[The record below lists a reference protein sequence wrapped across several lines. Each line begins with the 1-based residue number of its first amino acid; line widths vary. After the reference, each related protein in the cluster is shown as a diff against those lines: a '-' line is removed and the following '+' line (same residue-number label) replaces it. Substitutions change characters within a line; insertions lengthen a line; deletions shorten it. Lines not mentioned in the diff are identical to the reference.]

1 MLFFKFFVTIL
12 LTIGTIRSFDTKSIT
27 VLIPNTEDQNA
38 LQNRLEFQLI
48 ESFAKTIKHH
58 VNYVIAN
65 ETMSASIVTEK
76 TLKEFLKFHL
86 FFAQSLVESEIILSV
101 NVEIIKATLVFF

>member
-1 MLFFKFFVTIL
+1 MLFFKFIITILL

-27 VLIPNTEDQNA
+27 ILIPNTEDQNA

-86 FFAQSLVESEIILSV
+86 FFAQS
-101 NVEIIKATLVFF
+101 

>member
-1 MLFFKFFVTIL
+1 MLFFKFIITIL
-12 LTIGTIRSFDTKSIT
+12 LFTIRSFDTKSIT
-27 VLIPNTEDQNA
+27 VLIPNTEVKNA

-86 FFAQSLVESEIILSV
+86 FFAQS
-101 NVEIIKATLVFF
+101 